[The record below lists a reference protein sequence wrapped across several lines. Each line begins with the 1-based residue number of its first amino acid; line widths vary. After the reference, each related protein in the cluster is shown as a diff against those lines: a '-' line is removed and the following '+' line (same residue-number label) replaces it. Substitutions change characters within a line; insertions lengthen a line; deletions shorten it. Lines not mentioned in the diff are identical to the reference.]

1 MAIFI
6 KGKRIQTSGYKPL
19 TVNTIPVNASPA
31 NLSVLMGFCLYR
43 IDGTDLE
50 LIGGCVVDSGPRYPL
65 NIHQDIATLPES
77 LTADYTM
84 NMDKSEISA
93 VSEVNNTVHID
104 RVAKLA
110 LTDNV
115 LSLVLG
121 SSRYNIVGGSV
132 NFHLYFTKQ

>member
-50 LIGGCVVDSGPRYPL
+50 LIGGCVVDSGPTYPL